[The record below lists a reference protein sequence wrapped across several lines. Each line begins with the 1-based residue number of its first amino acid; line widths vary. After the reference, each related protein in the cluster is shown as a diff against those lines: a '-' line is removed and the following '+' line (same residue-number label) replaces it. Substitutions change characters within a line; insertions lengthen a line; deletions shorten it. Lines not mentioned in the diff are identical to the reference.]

1 MSEDGRGVCKD
12 GVYKVFVG
20 HASAWGCPSDKGAKV
35 RAGICLI
42 VCMCVY
48 WLCVILYIHVH
59 TRGARD
65 HVCRYVC
72 TLGSRAMA
80 GLMTCALELQDQLFL
95 DCLFVPVRGQ

>member
-1 MSEDGRGVCKD
+1 MFVRMVGR
-12 GVYKVFVG
+12 
-20 HASAWGCPSDKGAKV
+20 ASAWGCHSDKGAEV

-48 WLCVILYIHVH
+48 WLCVILCIHMH
-59 TRGARD
+59 TRNARD

-80 GLMTCALELQDQLFL
+80 GLVTCALELQDRLFL
-95 DCLFVPVRGQ
+95 DSLFVPVRGQ